1 MSERWPGQ
9 PANLGEPVEDEVVEE
24 EELDEEPLPEEV
36 RRRGGAAAPRAG

>member
-1 MSERWPGQ
+1 MSERWPSQ

-24 EELDEEPLPEEV
+24 ELDEEPLRRGG

>member
-24 EELDEEPLPEEV
+24 ELDEEPLRRGG